1 MKIDCKGMRELELL
15 NIEYKV
21 NELKQYGIKPK
32 LLIIQ
37 SGDRLDSNKY
47 VKNKIST
54 LESIGI
60 STQLIKIDNTKFTT
74 EKSLFKH
81 IAANIESANKDKHT
95 HGIILQLPLVG
106 LSNELSKVLLR
117 RIDSR
122 KDVDCLT
129 PHNENLIYHNN
140 AKVLPCTVSG
150 IMALLEYMKIN
161 LSGKRVLVIG
171 RSNIVGKPLALSLLN
186 KDATVTIANSKTVNL
201 KELVQSNEIIIS
213 CVGKIN
219 LITQDMV
226 NENHIL
232 IDVGINFNSEGKMVG
247 DVNHDCYD
255 IVKAYTSVPGGV
267 GILTT
272 MSVAYNLL
280 NLITGGKI

>member
-37 SGDRLDSNKY
+37 SGDRPDSNKY

-81 IAANIESANKDKHT
+81 IAANIENANKDKHT

-106 LSNELSKVLLR
+106 LSNELSEVLLR
-117 RIDSR
+117 RIDAK

-247 DVNHDCYD
+247 DINHDCYD